1 MRPDA
6 EIPAGLR
13 PASVIALLVR
23 HPWRHVISRWNY
35 KSAVMSAIIRGPI
48 FFVTNLPAGLEAA
61 SGAMVAEFI
70 FRFATAGLYGAM
82 TQAFRRV
89 EPPVAATITAMVL
102 LPIVGHSG
110 ELLLHWLRGT
120 PRLAESLTASVGF
133 TVLSTSFNLFA
144 MRRGALIIGDGS
156 RPLLHDLAR
165 MPALFVAFVTS
176 WRSRRFI

>member
-1 MRPDA
+1 M
-6 EIPAGLR
+6 
-13 PASVIALLVR
+13 ALLVR
-23 HPWRHVISRWNY
+23 HPWRYVISRWNY

-48 FFVTNLPAGLEAA
+48 FFVSNLPAGLEAA
-61 SGAMVAEFI
+61 SGAMVAECL
-70 FRFATAGLYGAM
+70 FRLATAGLYGAM

-89 EPPVAATITAMVL
+89 EPPIAATIAAMLL
-102 LPIVGHSG
+102 LPLVAHTG

-120 PRLAESLTASVGF
+120 PRLAESLAASIVF

-144 MRRGALIIGDGS
+144 MRRGALITGHDS

-165 MPALFVAFVTS
+165 MPALFVAFVMS